1 MINASYQKLSF
12 SMKIMLAAAVL
23 GAVSCMA
30 LGLGAAETTLSDVF
44 KAIIG
49 QSGGE
54 YYEVLREIRFPR
66 VIAAFF
72 VGSALAVAGAI
83 MQGMTRNPLAD
94 PGLLGLTSGANMGLA
109 AAMAFLPA
117 TSHLTIMA
125 ACFIGSSIAMVL
137 VYSIGASNKHGMTP
151 FKLVL
156 AGAAVSLFLQAIADG
171 IALLTNLAKD
181 VSMWTAG
188 GLVGTTWSSLV
199 VIPFIIIGLF
209 IAMALSRQVT
219 IMSLNEEV
227 AIGLGQNAKWLKPVL
242 LMTVVLLAG
251 AAVALIGNL
260 AFVGLIIPHIVRR
273 WVGSDY
279 RRIIPMAMLLGGA
292 FMIFADFI
300 GRVINAPFE
309 TPVVS
314 LVAIIGLPF
323 FLFLVKKGGRSIV

>member
-12 SMKIMLAAAVL
+12 SMKIMLAAAAL
-23 GAVSCMA
+23 AAVSSMA

-72 VGSALAVAGAI
+72 VGSALAVAGAV

-109 AAMAFLPA
+109 AALAFLPV

-125 ACFIGSSIAMVL
+125 ACFIGSSIAMIF
-137 VYSIGASNKHGMTP
+137 VYSIGTSNKQGMSP

-156 AGAAVSLFLQAIADG
+156 AGTAVSLFLQAIADG

-188 GLVGTTWSSLV
+188 GLVGTTWSSLIIV
-199 VIPFIIIGLF
+199 PFIMIGLF
-209 IAMALSRQVT
+209 IALALSRQVT

-227 AIGLGQNAKWLKPVL
+227 AIGLGQNTRWLKPVL
-242 LMTVVLLAG
+242 LVTVVLLAG

-279 RRIIPMAMLLGGA
+279 RRIIPMAILLGGA

-300 GRVINAPFE
+300 GRIINAPFE

-314 LVAIIGLPF
+314 LIAIIGLPF
-323 FLFLVKKGGRSIV
+323 FLFLVKKGGRNIV

>member
-12 SMKIMLAAAVL
+12 SIKVILAVAVLAAI
-23 GAVSCMA
+23 SCMA
-30 LGLGAAETTLSDVF
+30 FGLGAAETTLSDVF

-72 VGSALAVAGAI
+72 VGSALAAAGAI
-83 MQGMTRNPLAD
+83 MQGITRNPLAD

-109 AAMAFLPA
+109 AALAFLPA
-117 TSHLTIMA
+117 ANHLTIMA
-125 ACFIGSSIAMVL
+125 ACFIGSSIAMAF
-137 VYSIGASNKHGMTP
+137 VYGIGASSKNGMTA

-171 IALLTNLAKD
+171 IAILTNLAKD

-199 VIPFIIIGLF
+199 VVPFIIVGLF
-209 IAMALSRQVT
+209 IALALSRHVT

-227 AIGLGQNAKWLKPVL
+227 AIGLGQNTKWLKPVL

-260 AFVGLIIPHIVRR
+260 AFVGLIVPHIVRR

-279 RRIIPMAMLLGGA
+279 RRIIPMAILLGGA
-292 FMIFADFI
+292 FMIFADFA
-300 GRVINAPFE
+300 GRIINAPFE

-323 FLFLVKKGGRSIV
+323 FLFLVKKGGRNIV

>member
-12 SMKIMLAAAVL
+12 SMKIMLAAAAL
-23 GAVSCMA
+23 AAVSCMA

-72 VGSALAVAGAI
+72 VGSALAVAGAV

-109 AAMAFLPA
+109 AALAFLPV

-125 ACFIGSSIAMVL
+125 ACFIGSSIAMIF
-137 VYSIGASNKHGMTP
+137 VYSIGVSNKQGMSP

-171 IALLTNLAKD
+171 IALFTNLAKD

-188 GLVGTTWSSLV
+188 GLVGTTWSSLIIV
-199 VIPFIIIGLF
+199 PFIMIGLF
-209 IAMALSRQVT
+209 IALALSRQVT

-227 AIGLGQNAKWLKPVL
+227 AIGLGQNTRWLKPVL
-242 LMTVVLLAG
+242 LVTVVLLAG

-279 RRIIPMAMLLGGA
+279 RRIIPMAILLGGA

-300 GRVINAPFE
+300 GRIINAPFE

-314 LVAIIGLPF
+314 LIAIIGLPF
-323 FLFLVKKGGRSIV
+323 FLFHVKKGGRNIV

>member
-12 SMKIMLAAAVL
+12 SLKIMLAAAAL
-23 GAVSCMA
+23 TAVSCMA

-72 VGSALAVAGAI
+72 VGSALAVAGAV

-109 AAMAFLPA
+109 AALAFLPV

-125 ACFIGSSIAMVL
+125 ACFIGSSIAMIF
-137 VYSIGASNKHGMTP
+137 VYSIGASNKQGMSP

-188 GLVGTTWSSLV
+188 GLVGTTWSSLIIV
-199 VIPFIIIGLF
+199 PFIMIGLF
-209 IAMALSRQVT
+209 IALALSRQVT

-227 AIGLGQNAKWLKPVL
+227 AIGLGQNTRWLKPVL
-242 LMTVVLLAG
+242 LVTVVLLAG

-279 RRIIPMAMLLGGA
+279 RRIIPMAILLGGA

-300 GRVINAPFE
+300 GRIINAPFE

-314 LVAIIGLPF
+314 LIAIIGLPF
-323 FLFLVKKGGRSIV
+323 FLFLVKKGGRNIV